1 MIDEERIENRYR
13 GRAVEI
19 LFTITTIA
27 YWVPIFVLNFW
38 SFLLKPTNFEQ
49 TLEWFVTFLPKW
61 VIITFVSVAAGELIG
76 MLLGRRKV
84 RELLRNARQLEMRS
98 LREYSD
104 VRMSVSKVGEYIFL
118 KIAPRISG
126 TIEEEIEDIERSI
139 NAVKEDYGIVDRD
152 FMSATV
158 YVSKKEYVEKATEWA
173 RSLFGSKRLKVLLKP
188 PEKGDIS
195 VDIVAYSPE
204 KKR

>member
-1 MIDEERIENRYR
+1 MRVSFTFLPFIAIVSKTGAFTPSARYKNDISLIDKERIENRYR
-13 GRAVEI
+13 GRAIEI
-19 LFTITTIA
+19 FFTITTIA

-61 VIITFVSVAAGELIG
+61 AIITFVSVTAGELIG
-76 MLLGRRKV
+76 MLLGRREV
-84 RELLRNARQLEMRS
+84 RELLRNPRQLEMRS

-104 VRMSVSKVGEYIFL
+104 IRMSVSKAGEYIFL

-139 NAVKEDYGIVDRD
+139 NAVKED
-152 FMSATV
+152 
-158 YVSKKEYVEKATEWA
+158 
-173 RSLFGSKRLKVLLKP
+173 
-188 PEKGDIS
+188 
-195 VDIVAYSPE
+195 
-204 KKR
+204 